1 MSAPEPRTPSQ
12 TRVLTFALMLPEHA
26 NHLGHVHGGWIM
38 KLVDEAGGLAA
49 TRHARRPVVTVAVE
63 GMVFHRPVLTGSV
76 LRFEASVVAVGRTS
90 IDVVVDVHHEDPVAG
105 TLERV
110 HTASMVYVALG
121 EDHRPAPVPSLSP
134 ETPLE
139 VERHR
144 VAMERRSAK
153 ERR

>member
-1 MSAPEPRTPSQ
+1 VNAAAGRTPSE

-49 TRHARRPVVTVAVE
+49 TRHARRPVVTVAVD

-76 LRFEASVVAVGRTS
+76 LQLEASVVAVGRSS
-90 IDVVVDVHHEDPVAG
+90 IDVVVDVHHEDPIAG

-121 EDHRPAPVPSLSP
+121 DDHRPAPVPPLAP
-134 ETPLE
+134 QTPVEL
-139 VERHR
+139 ERHR
-144 VAMERRSAK
+144 VAMERRAAK
-153 ERR
+153 ERG

>member
-1 MSAPEPRTPSQ
+1 VNAVAPRTPSE
-12 TRVLTFALMLPEHA
+12 TRVLSFALMLPDRA

-63 GMVFHRPVLTGSV
+63 GMVFHRPVPTGSV

-90 IDVVVDVHHEDPVAG
+90 IDVVVDVHREDPVAA

-121 EDHRPAPVPSLSP
+121 EDLRPAPVPPLSP

-139 VERHR
+139 LERHR
-144 VAMERRSAK
+144 VAMERRAAR
-153 ERR
+153 EPG

>member
-1 MSAPEPRTPSQ
+1 MNAAAGRTPSE

-49 TRHARRPVVTVAVE
+49 TRHARRPVVTVAVD

-76 LRFEASVVAVGRTS
+76 LQFEASVVAVGRSS
-90 IDVVVDVHHEDPVAG
+90 IDVVVDVHHEDPIAG

-121 EDHRPAPVPSLSP
+121 EDHRPAPVPPLAP
-134 ETPLE
+134 ATPSEL
-139 VERHR
+139 ERHR
-144 VAMERRSAK
+144 VAMERRAAK
-153 ERR
+153 ERG

>member
-1 MSAPEPRTPSQ
+1 MSDPAPRTPSES
-12 TRVLTFALMLPEHA
+12 RVLTFAMTLPEQG
-26 NHLGHVHGGWIM
+26 NHMGHVHGGWIM

-49 TRHARRPVVTVAVE
+49 MRHARRPVVTVAVG
-63 GMVFHRPVLTGSV
+63 GMEFHRPVATGSI

-90 IDVVVDVHHEDPVAG
+90 IDVVVDVHREDPVAG

-121 EDHRPAPVPSLSP
+121 DDHRPAPVPPLSP

-139 VERHR
+139 LERHR
-144 VAMERRSAK
+144 TAVERREAR
-153 ERR
+153 ERG